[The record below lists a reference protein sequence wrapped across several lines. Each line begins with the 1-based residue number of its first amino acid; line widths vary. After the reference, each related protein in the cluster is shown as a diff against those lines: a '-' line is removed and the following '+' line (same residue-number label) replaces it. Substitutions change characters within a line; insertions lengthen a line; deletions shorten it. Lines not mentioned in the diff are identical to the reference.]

1 MSLRRSFA
9 ALAASC
15 ALLASAATVLAQSEP
30 AADTWYKVAISG
42 NEVAF
47 VDTTSI
53 QRIGDKVQVRVK
65 ENYLAPVASVKKGK
79 TYQSA
84 RTDYRLDCAGRKV
97 AMLETRAFAGTDLQG
112 KVVQKASRKP
122 DLDGRTARFRVRRNP
137 GLRLQARA
145 GGLSRCNPSLTT
157 SFGPWA
163 DMPWLAML
171 HDGECSDR

>member
-112 KVVQKASRKP
+112 KVVQKASRSERNLIWMDAP
-122 DLDGRTARFRVRRNP
+122 RASVFGEILDYGCKHAP
-137 GLRLQARA
+137 
-145 GGLSRCNPSLTT
+145 
-157 SFGPWA
+157 A
-163 DMPWLAML
+163 D
-171 HDGECSDR
+171 